1 MAKSEFGSIR
11 KKGSGWE
18 IRWFDSAGKR
28 KSKTIRGTKKD
39 ARAALSAIQASQA
52 DGLAE
57 SVTLSG
63 FWESEYMPE
72 IQATLAPSTVA
83 GYQKE
88 WKNNIAPCFGDRLI
102 SGIKGREIQDWI
114 DSMSYG
120 SARHAKAV
128 LSAIIGRAHALDYVS
143 DNVMARRYRLPK
155 REVQQRAVN
164 DTVADYE
171 TLERLAMK
179 AQGEEWE
186 AGFLAAAFSGCRRS
200 EAFGLTANDVIPIE
214 TPQGVYAALKIE
226 RGVQVIDGEVRITGV
241 KTRDSN
247 RWAVMAPPFSSRII
261 ELAEQAQAL
270 VDSVEAETGIA
281 HPFMPWLNSRTPDA
295 PNPER
300 LVGAYRRWFGLV
312 GERYIPFKNL
322 RNSYTTNMHTAGM
335 ELEDVA
341 KLLGHTTDSI
351 TYRHYDRPDVEDL
364 VRRVQKVA
372 D

>member
-164 DTVADYE
+164 DTVADYG

-186 AGFLAAAFSGCRRS
+186 AGFLSAAFSGCRRS

-281 HPFMPWLNSRTPDA
+281 HSFMPWLNSRTPDT

-300 LVGAYRRWFGLV
+300 LVGAYRRWFGLA

>member
-72 IQATLAPSTVA
+72 IQATLAPSTVE

-164 DTVADYE
+164 DTVADYG

-186 AGFLAAAFSGCRRS
+186 AGFLSAAFSGCRRS
-200 EAFGLTANDVIPIE
+200 EAFGLTASDVIPIE

-281 HPFMPWLNSRTPDA
+281 HPFMPWLNSRTPDT